1 MVGWRCCDLGPNW
14 FQFNSI
20 NVNMQQMAIWWHCDC
35 QEILVILQLL
45 KKKKK
50 SKCMYWFWY
59 IWLTYNLC
67 GSYRPLHIQ
76 SGRSALKNVYGMIV
90 YLHVCIMFLTYACG
104 DCKSLNPSWEAC
116 VQLLLLSTVFSM
128 YKAAECTLYIH
139 FGWVSPSMVS
149 LHLGTFLEPYGDFLN
164 GTFKHSVIV

>member
-1 MVGWRCCDLGPNW
+1 MTLAQTGSSSTQSTWICSRWQYDDIVTARKYWSYYSFR
-14 FQFNSI
+14 
-20 NVNMQQMAIWWHCDC
+20 
-35 QEILVILQLL
+35 
-45 KKKKK
+45 KKKK

-76 SGRSALKNVYGMIV
+76 SGRSALKNVYEMIV

-104 DCKSLNPSWEAC
+104 DCKSLNPSWEVC

>member
-1 MVGWRCCDLGPNW
+1 MLWPWPKLVSVQLNQREYAAGG
-14 FQFNSI
+14 
-20 NVNMQQMAIWWHCDC
+20 NMMTLWLPGNTGHITA
-35 QEILVILQLL
+35 L